1 MVASCQIREWEP
13 ENATVSESIE
23 NVENTENNDLT
34 IRGTLLDRE
43 SESAVYNDIT
53 GLLNERYDLLNELL
67 SAWNSTVD
75 SKDSLSVNLPDGRE
89 TVMYRVKVAD
99 SWDYYEQKAEDIY
112 DDIYIQEVFTPC
124 YLGNLYAEVD
134 DNCTVRKRMVSPGA
148 LMKTPSKYG
157 SRIGVTV
164 I

>member
-1 MVASCQIREWEP
+1 M
-13 ENATVSESIE
+13 
-23 NVENTENNDLT
+23 T

-67 SAWNSTVD
+67 SAWDSTVD
-75 SKDSLSVNLPDGRE
+75 SRDSLSVNLPDGRE

-112 DDIYIQEVFTPC
+112 DDIYIQEVLPPATWES
-124 YLGNLYAEVD
+124 YMTKWTE
-134 DNCTVRKRMVSPGA
+134 NCIAWKRMVSHGA